1 MMKIRRLQRRDE
13 NNQWYGDAYVYENDE
28 GQIIFRYNLT
38 WESVGARYNKKF
50 KETGVSLEDIET
62 IMPLDGQT
70 MRWLPIEV
78 VEEKN
83 TIDPIVDAECP
94 KCGNMKAE
102 YWEIQTRSADEPPT
116 RFHRC
121 TKCRHTWREYT

>member
-1 MMKIRRLQRRDE
+1 MMFCPKCKSIMIPKVQK
-13 NNQWYGDAYVYENDE
+13 
-28 GQIIFRYNLT
+28 
-38 WESVGARYNKKF
+38 NKKQF
-50 KETGVSLEDIET
+50 VCGCGYKQAAENVT
-62 IMPLDGQT
+62 ITEEAEKAPE
-70 MRWLPIEV
+70 IEV